1 MKQTICIIYSVCDAA
16 NIRQCKYNDAQLVH
30 FWMHSLWDFF
40 ITRDLTVLKV
50 LLSAICAFNYTNP
63 WFTYV
68 KSLLSDKNINRQ
80 IKDPLIFIITSIR
93 FIQFHSR
100 LIYIS
105 VWEFEYK
112 TQWTMRIYMYDHIY
126 VYAICYIYPYAV
138 KTHTHKTPHVG
149 AGGWGV
155 IVGFF
160 FNRFIYSCKCFH

>member
-1 MKQTICIIYSVCDAA
+1 M
-16 NIRQCKYNDAQLVH
+16 
-30 FWMHSLWDFF
+30 
-40 ITRDLTVLKV
+40 
-50 LLSAICAFNYTNP
+50 SAICAFNYTNP

-149 AGGWGV
+149 AGGGGGWLW
-155 IVGFF
+155 FF
-160 FNRFIYSCKCFH
+160 FSTALYILASASIKRRLQCILKIHVYSMHWDLKVISFNMVLGYHSIFEKPNYLKL

>member
-1 MKQTICIIYSVCDAA
+1 M
-16 NIRQCKYNDAQLVH
+16 
-30 FWMHSLWDFF
+30 
-40 ITRDLTVLKV
+40 
-50 LLSAICAFNYTNP
+50 SAICAFNYTNP

-126 VYAICYIYPYAV
+126 TYTWYVIVISLNIYIYIHTRLKRTHKKNTRWWGGGGIVFFFSTALYILASASIKRRLQCIL
-138 KTHTHKTPHVG
+138 KTHVYSMHWDLKM
-149 AGGWGV
+149 
-155 IVGFF
+155 IS
-160 FNRFIYSCKCFH
+160 FNMVLGYQAIFEKPNYLKL